1 MSVVSDLVSV
11 HNRSWNFDRAHKV
24 EEVVAQA
31 VSELLDLL
39 LVHLGVVL
47 RDVVVNW

>member
-11 HNRSWNFDRAHKV
+11 HNRSWNFDCAHKV